1 MISKLQNPIVGA
13 VFAMVVSVALGV
25 SLSWRVLGP
34 WIEHAAVDPVPE
46 LPVELKQRGWDF
58 WTIEI
63 DNLSNELKE
72 ERAKLRKQ
80 AELQEQRAARLS
92 AEEAELAKVRHE
104 IEALRRD
111 IAGKVVEISSDE
123 SKNVRTLAQTY
134 TNLTPRAVVAIFKE
148 MDDATVVKILSL
160 MKAEVVG
167 AIFEEMSRTMGAD
180 GVPLARRA
188 AALSEKLRMMK
199 ASKPASAS

>member
-1 MISKLQNPIVGA
+1 MTSKLQSPIFGA
-13 VFAMVVSVALGV
+13 ALALVISVSLGV
-25 SLSWRVLGP
+25 GLSWRVLGP
-34 WIEHAAVDPVPE
+34 WIQQAAVVPLPE

-92 AEEAELAKVRHE
+92 AEEAELAKVRNE

-111 IAGKVVEISSDE
+111 IAGKVVEINSDE
-123 SKNVRTLAQTY
+123 AKNVRTLAQTY

-148 MDDATVVKILSL
+148 MDDATAVKILSL

-167 AIFEEMSRTMGAD
+167 AIFEEMSHTMGAD
-180 GVPLARRA
+180 GAPLARRA
-188 AALSEKLRMMK
+188 ATISEKLRMMK
-199 ASKPASAS
+199 ANKTGPSS